1 MRSILFI
8 VIFNIL
14 SIVSLSAE
22 IVYIDINYIIN
33 SSDVGKILN
42 KKIKLIN
49 DKNIQKFKTLEND
62 LIKKEQ
68 ALLAQENILEK
79 TEFTKKISELSDE
92 IKKYRE
98 EKKLTQ
104 NELNQFKLTNTKKIV
119 NLLNPIIT
127 EYVEVNSILLVI
139 PKKNIIVGKKNLDIT
154 NAILEIF
161 NNKEFKINF

>member
-98 EKKLTQ
+98 EKKITQ